1 MWNTDDVHVSAR
13 SDYAVRAVI
22 ELATIAPAT
31 ATAQSLSDAQD
42 IPHKFLNTILADLK
56 RSGIVG
62 SRRGSDGGY
71 FLATAPEE
79 LTVAEIMRSV
89 EGPLAD
95 VRGQRPE
102 TIEYRGSAEP
112 LQSVWIAARA
122 ALRGV
127 LDHTTI
133 AQLVAGE
140 VGEVVRD
147 LTSSPAAW
155 E

>member
-1 MWNTDDVHVSAR
+1 MWNTDAVHVSAR

-56 RSGIVG
+56 RSGVVG

-71 FLATAPEE
+71 FLATAPEQ

-112 LQSVWIAARA
+112 LQPVWIAARA
-122 ALRGV
+122 ALRSV

-140 VGEVVRD
+140 VGDVVRD